1 MSRSK
6 HYNELKKQVEKD
18 KLYPIDEALG
28 LLQKTSKTKFDASVE
43 AHFNL
48 GINPSKGEQ
57 QVRAGVVLPHGTG
70 KSKKVAAFVTPPT
83 EKEAK
88 EAGADLVGG
97 KDLIEKI
104 KTTGKID
111 FEIAVAEPEMM
122 KDLAQIAKT
131 LGPKG
136 LMPSPKNET
145 VTKNIKKTILE
156 LKGGKVNFKTDDT
169 ANIHVVIGKVSFGKN
184 KLKENF
190 QAMLASVVKARPQGI
205 KGIYLKNVSISSSMG
220 PGIKVELTKE
230 K

>member
-1 MSRSK
+1 MPKSK
-6 HYNELKKQVEKD
+6 KFQGLKKQVDKN
-18 KLYPIDEALG
+18 KLYPIDEAFS
-28 LLQKTSKTKFDASVE
+28 LLEKTSKTKFDASVE

-48 GINPSKGEQ
+48 GIDPSKGEQ

-70 KSKKVAAFVTPPT
+70 KSKKIAAFVTPAS
-83 EKEAK
+83 EKDAK
-88 EAGADLVGG
+88 EAGADLIGS
-97 KDLIEKI
+97 KELIEKI
-104 KTTGKID
+104 KTSGKIE

-145 VTKNIKKTILE
+145 VTKNIKKVISE
-156 LKGGKVNFKTDDT
+156 LKGGKVNFKNDDT
-169 ANIHVVIGKVSFGKN
+169 SNVHVVIGKISFGAD

-190 QAMLASVVKARPQGI
+190 NAMLEAINKAKPQGI
-205 KGIYLKNVSISSSMG
+205 KDIYIKNVSISSSMG
-220 PGIKVELTKE
+220 PGIKVKID